1 MKTERLLLA
10 LAAITLAGCAQNE
23 IIETAPKADRSI
35 RFDVYTGVQTKGTE
49 TTTAS
54 IKTLN
59 FGILGYKTSNAGW
72 TVDGAS
78 ATPAMYNEQVTHDG
92 TKWTY
97 TNTKYW
103 PTGGDKLSFFA
114 YAPYDDDTTDKGIE
128 LSASTQAGAPEIT
141 FTQKAAAADLVDL
154 VVADTKDR
162 TYDADAA
169 NPDDNKIGFTFNH
182 VLTKIDVQAKLIA
195 DYGADTKIVLKG
207 LKLKSSAKL
216 YKKATYKMSDGNWD
230 YTAAETWD
238 ANGALDLGG
247 ILNKNNAALWTTYTA
262 SQGQLLSTAAGTV
275 FSTSAGSAQHFLY
288 MIPVANSTGLTAKGD
303 AQLEVTYDIVV
314 KVSDSS
320 HAVSTTTK
328 TVDLPAGAFKKG
340 TVATYTLKIGLNA
353 IEIGDVTVNTNWTT
367 DSNSG
372 DLDVK

>member
-1 MKTERLLLA
+1 MKTERLLFA

-35 RFDVYTGVQTKGTE
+35 RFDVYTGVQTKGME

-59 FGILGYKTSNAGW
+59 FGILGYKTSSNGW
-72 TVDGAS
+72 VTDGAS
-78 ATPAMYNEQVTHDG
+78 ATPAMYNEKVTYDAS
-92 TKWTY
+92 KWTY

-103 PTGGDKLSFFA
+103 PTNGDKLSFFA
-114 YAPYDDDTTDKGIE
+114 YAPYDDATTDMGIE
-128 LSASTQAGAPEIT
+128 LSAITQPGAPEIT

-154 VVADTKDR
+154 VVAETKDQ
-162 TYDADAA
+162 TYSASKKVD
-169 NPDDNKIGFTFNH
+169 FSFNH
-182 VLTKIDVQAKLIA
+182 VLTKIDVKAQLNA

-207 LKLKSSAKL
+207 LKLKSDANL

-230 YTAAETWD
+230 YTAAEAW
-238 ANGALDLGG
+238 AASGSLDLGG
-247 ILNKNNAALWTTYTA
+247 ILNKNNAALWSY
-262 SQGQLLSTAAGTV
+262 AAGTGTELATDAKAV
-275 FSTSAGSAQHFLY
+275 FSTPASSTQHFLY
-288 MIPVANSTGLTAKGD
+288 MIPVANSTGLATEGD

-328 TVDLPAGAFKKG
+328 TVDLPVGAFKKG

-353 IEIGDVTVNTNWTT
+353 IEIGNVTVNTNWAT
-367 DSNSG
+367 DPGSG

>member
-59 FGILGYKTSNAGW
+59 FGILGYKTSSNGW
-72 TVDGAS
+72 AVDGAS
-78 ATPAMYNEQVTHDG
+78 TTPAMYNEKVTHDG

-128 LSASTQAGAPEIT
+128 LSPIGQAGAPEIT

-154 VVADTKDR
+154 VVAETIDR
-162 TYDADAA
+162 TYNANAV

-182 VLTKIDVQAKLIA
+182 VLTKIDVKAKLIA

-207 LKLKSSAKL
+207 LKLKSNAKL

-230 YTAAETWD
+230 YTAAEAWD
-238 ANGALDLGG
+238 ANGALDLDG
-247 ILNKNNAALWTTYTA
+247 ILDKSNAASWNY
-262 SQGQLLSTAAGTV
+262 AARTGTELATDAKAV
-275 FSTSAGSAQHFLY
+275 FSTPTGSTQHFLY
-288 MIPVANSTGLTAKGD
+288 MIPVANSTGLALKGD

-328 TVDLPAGAFKKG
+328 TVDLPAKAFKKG
-340 TVATYTLKIGLNA
+340 TFTTYTLKIGLNA
-353 IEIGDVTVNTNWTT
+353 IEIGDVTVTDNWTPGSGT
-367 DSNSG
+367 D
-372 DLDVK
+372 LEVK

>member
-78 ATPAMYNEQVTHDG
+78 ATPAMYNEQVTYDG

-103 PTGGDKLSFFA
+103 PTGDDKLSFFA
-114 YAPYDDDTTDKGIE
+114 YAPYDDASTDKGIE
-128 LSASTQAGAPEIT
+128 LSPIEQKGAPEIT

-162 TYDADAA
+162 TYDADAV
-169 NPDDNKIGFTFNH
+169 NPNDNKVGFTFNH
-182 VLTKIDVQAKLIA
+182 VLTKIDVKAKLIA

-207 LKLKSSAKL
+207 LKLKSNAKL

-230 YTAAETWD
+230 YTAAKAWD
-238 ANGALDLGG
+238 TNGALDLDG
-247 ILNKNNAALWTTYTA
+247 ILDKSNAASWSY
-262 SQGQLLSTAAGTV
+262 AAKTGKELATDAKAV
-275 FSTSAGSAQHFLY
+275 FSTPTGGTQHFLY
-288 MIPVANSTGLTAKGD
+288 MIPVTNSTGLAQKGD

-353 IEIGDVTVNTNWTT
+353 IEIGDVNVNTNWGS
-367 DSNSG
+367 DPDG

>member
-35 RFDVYTGVQTKGTE
+35 RFDVYTGVQTRGME
-49 TTTAS
+49 TTTTS

-59 FGILGYKTSNAGW
+59 FGILGYKTSSAGW
-72 TVDGAS
+72 DTDGAN

-92 TKWTY
+92 VKWTY

-103 PTGGDKLSFFA
+103 PTNGDKLSFFA
-114 YAPYDDDTTDKGIE
+114 YAPYDDASTDMGIE
-128 LSASTQAGAPEIT
+128 LSPIGQPGAPEIT

-154 VVADTKDR
+154 VVAETKDR
-162 TYDADAA
+162 TYNA
-169 NPDDNKIGFTFNH
+169 NAMNSDDNKIGFTFNH
-182 VLTKIDVQAKLIA
+182 VLTKIDVKAKLIA

-207 LKLKSSAKL
+207 LKLKSDAKL

-230 YTAAETWD
+230 YTAAEAW
-238 ANGALDLGG
+238 AARGSLDLGD
-247 ILNKNNAALWTTYTA
+247 ILDKSNAASWNY
-262 SQGQLLSTAAGTV
+262 AAGTGTELATDAKTV
-275 FSTSAGSAQHFLY
+275 FSTPASSTQHFLY
-288 MIPVANSTGLTAKGD
+288 MIPVANSTGLTDKGD

-328 TVDLPAGAFKKG
+328 TVDLPVGAFKKG

-353 IEIGDVTVNTNWTT
+353 IEIGNVTVNTNWAT
-367 DSNSG
+367 DPGSG
-372 DLDVK
+372 DLEVK